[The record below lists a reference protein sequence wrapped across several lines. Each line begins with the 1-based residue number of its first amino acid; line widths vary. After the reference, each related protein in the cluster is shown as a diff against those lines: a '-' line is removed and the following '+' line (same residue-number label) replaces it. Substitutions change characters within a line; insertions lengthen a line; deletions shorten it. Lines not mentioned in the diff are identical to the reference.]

1 MIKLCYL
8 DLETTGVDERRHGVH
23 QISGIIEIDGR
34 VQQEFDYKVR
44 PNPKAIIDAAALR
57 VTQKS
62 ELDLLGY
69 PPMKQVHTEFTR
81 MLGGYVDKFDKKDKF
96 HLVGY
101 NIQGFD
107 SRFLRAWFTQNGDQ
121 WGSLNWFYIDSLD
134 VMILASQYL
143 LYRRGEMPSFK
154 LQRVAR
160 ELGIEVDKERLH
172 DAGYDVH
179 LTRRIYRIVTGID
192 VEFG

>member
-143 LYRRGEMPSFK
+143 LHRRPEMPSFK